1 MTASQIKI
9 LLENNE
15 LDLLIVLVKNAYGR
29 NLFNKEKAQKLSRL
43 LSKLY
48 QIKKSPN

>member
-1 MTASQIKI
+1 MSEAQIKI

-15 LDLLIVLVKNAYGR
+15 LDLLIVLLKNAYGR
-29 NLFNKEKAQKLSRL
+29 AVLNPKKAQRISRL

-48 QIKKSPN
+48 QLKKTG